1 MAQTKICLN
10 MIVKNESKIICRLL
24 ESVLPL
30 IDSYCI
36 CDTGSTDDTIE
47 IIERFFEGTDIRGKI
62 VKEPFRDFGYN
73 RTFALEQCHSM
84 ENADY
89 ILLLD
94 ADMIL
99 WMDPAIPAHQFKR
112 SLVED
117 VYHMFQGSHAF
128 YYKNVRIIKNR
139 SGMSY
144 WGVTHEYVKTI
155 PGSTTG
161 DLPKTAIFINDI
173 GDGGSKTEKFERDI
187 RLLSK
192 GLEEN
197 PDNDRYTFYLAN
209 SYKDA
214 GQLQNAIDTYKKRI
228 AIGCWH
234 EEVWYSYYMMG
245 KCYRDL
251 GDHASAIHA
260 WMEGYNFYKDRVENL
275 YEIVNYYRCRGNNDM
290 AYTFYTLAHQ
300 QTHQKTHFDHLFLQ
314 KDVYDYKL
322 DYELSIIGYYCN
334 WSKYD
339 TIKASM
345 KVLACPTA
353 DEGTLKNVLSN
364 YKFYTTALISKNLY
378 NANVAVLKSINETLV
393 EDNEK
398 STLVSSTP
406 SLCLRKTQ
414 DQNQNQNQDQDQELV
429 VNLRYV
435 NYRIGD
441 QGEYINQ
448 DKIET
453 KNVVATF
460 DTSQYPWKKTK
471 EYVLKYD
478 ESYDDVYVGLEDVR
492 LFYNEGKMFYNAN
505 RGLKH
510 GSMEVEH
517 GSIDTDN
524 TDNVNSTLTKMRN
537 QHNIEKNWVLFA
549 DANNQMKMIYKWY
562 PLTLGKIVESVK
574 TPDEKP
580 ISNLVPTHEID
591 TPHFFKYVRGSTNGV
606 KIDNE
611 IWFICHVVSYES
623 RRYYYHLFVVLD
635 STTFQV
641 KRYSPLFTFEKSPV
655 EYTLGFVYFEDSKR
669 FLIGY
674 SIMDRETKYLTT
686 QKFVLDEMM
695 I

>member
-1 MAQTKICLN
+1 
-10 MIVKNESKIICRLL
+10 
-24 ESVLPL
+24 
-30 IDSYCI
+30 
-36 CDTGSTDDTIE
+36 
-47 IIERFFEGTDIRGKI
+47 
-62 VKEPFRDFGYN
+62 
-73 RTFALEQCHSM
+73 
-84 ENADY
+84 
-89 ILLLD
+89 
-94 ADMIL
+94 
-99 WMDPAIPAHQFKR
+99 
-112 SLVED
+112 
-117 VYHMFQGSHAF
+117 
-128 YYKNVRIIKNR
+128 
-139 SGMSY
+139 
-144 WGVTHEYVKTI
+144 
-155 PGSTTG
+155 
-161 DLPKTAIFINDI
+161 
-173 GDGGSKTEKFERDI
+173 
-187 RLLSK
+187 
-192 GLEEN
+192 
-197 PDNDRYTFYLAN
+197 
-209 SYKDA
+209 
-214 GQLQNAIDTYKKRI
+214 
-228 AIGCWH
+228 
-234 EEVWYSYYMMG
+234 MMG

-251 GDHASAIHA
+251 GDHAGAIHA
-260 WMEGYNFYKDRVENL
+260 WMEGYNFYKDRVENV
-275 YEIVNYYRCRGNNDM
+275 YEIINYYRCRGNNDM

-300 QTHQKTHFDHLFLQ
+300 QTHQKTQFDHLFLQ

-334 WSKYD
+334 WSKHD

-345 KVLACPTA
+345 KVLACSTA

-378 NANVAVLKSINETLV
+378 NANVAVLKSVGKDSVDKTEGKETISTQQCKIEGKESKDIV
-393 EDNEK
+393 STAENNVK

-406 SLCLRKTQ
+406 SLCLRQIQ
-414 DQNQNQNQDQDQELV
+414 DRGKETTELI

-460 DTSQYPWKKTK
+460 DTTQYPWKKTK

-517 GSIDTDN
+517 GSIDTDH
-524 TDNVNSTLTKMRN
+524 TDNVNSTLAKMIN
-537 QHNIEKNWVLFA
+537 QHNIEKNWVLFS

-562 PLTLGKIVESVK
+562 PLTLGKIVENLENLESMENV
-574 TPDEKP
+574 EKHKKP
-580 ISNLVPTHEID
+580 TSNLVPTHEIE

-635 STTFQV
+635 SLTFQV
-641 KRYSPLFTFEKSPV
+641 KRYSQLFTFEKSPV

-674 SIMDRETKYLTT
+674 SVLDRETKYLTT